1 MIAVVIISHKTKST
15 TGISIRVYKTTLYRW
30 ELFLFTFWG
39 PHPSFLTS
47 PIVNFGICGKV
58 KKKIIA
64 VTTDVKW
71 VTMSS
76 RVNSYARESGNKK
89 EQIIT
94 NKQIWPRGWSE
105 GNSEV
110 SFCLSS
116 LLIARLHSIFACI
129 KILKRSRIFLG
140 IHYPLAFRTKH
151 LFAMSRCMKLF
162 YEIARVD
169 FFIIRRFFTHHSKNI
184 LTQ

>member
-1 MIAVVIISHKTKST
+1 MRAFPLYLLRPSPLLPHISHSQLWHLRE
-15 TGISIRVYKTTLYRW
+15 S
-30 ELFLFTFWG
+30 
-39 PHPSFLTS
+39 
-47 PIVNFGICGKV
+47 
-58 KKKIIA
+58 KKKDYRSDHWRQ
-64 VTTDVKW
+64 VTT
-71 VTMSS
+71 SS
-76 RVNSYARESGNKK
+76 RVHSYAWESGNKK

>member
-1 MIAVVIISHKTKST
+1 M
-15 TGISIRVYKTTLYRW
+15 
-30 ELFLFTFWG
+30 
-39 PHPSFLTS
+39 
-47 PIVNFGICGKV
+47 
-58 KKKIIA
+58 
-64 VTTDVKW
+64 TTDVKW

-94 NKQIWPRGWSE
+94 NKQTWPRGWSE

-162 YEIARVD
+162 YENSSS
-169 FFIIRRFFTHHSKNI
+169 RFFYYPQVFYAPFKEYFNAIISAKISITWNKNFIRLYIKVYHHTLSSHSCDVQWISPDIFPN
-184 LTQ
+184 